1 MTEISGIPSGAG
13 QEELIADINAES
25 LALKKQVEVTEDLQA
40 RMDWISRLV
49 VRHGMEEQTQ
59 FDSFIRCRYEQE
71 TQLEQIKY

>member
-1 MTEISGIPSGAG
+1 MTEISGIPSRAG